1 MKLNKIVKKRLLIF
15 FIFLPLLI
23 ISGIL
28 VLMTMNGIIL
38 SGLDHR
44 QLRKFTENVG
54 FYGMFIFA
62 IPVALFIFRLGVKYI
77 TPKGVTLLKG
87 ILSKIKIKIP
97 NSIEERFLNN
107 EYLEDVR
114 YIFAQLAKFMQKLHI
129 PIGLLGISVIGYHV
143 YLAFHLGWVWSLG
156 YILGLI
162 AAIFL
167 LMITLTGI
175 ARIFNKNIKT
185 HKFLMFGFVIFTG
198 LHFLFI

>member
-1 MKLNKIVKKRLLIF
+1 MKLNKMVKKRLLIF

-44 QLRKFTENVG
+44 QLRRFTENVG

-62 IPVALFIFRLGVKYI
+62 IPIALFVFRLGVKYI

-97 NSIEERFLNN
+97 NSIEERFLNS

-129 PIGLLGISVIGYHV
+129 PIALFGVSVIGYHV

-156 YILGLI
+156 YIFGLI

-167 LMITLTGI
+167 LIITLTGI
-175 ARIFNKNIKT
+175 ARIFNKSIKT